1 MFIKVKDLE
10 RHPIEFQEQFAPG
23 AVDVGPDATLQEP
36 LAASGHAELLEENR
50 GAGQLVQDIR
60 LVGEFGTRLAMFC
73 ARCLTPLERDVKG
86 DFDLIYRPQGV
97 DRKGHE
103 VAIHEAD
110 TEIGYYSGEGLQLQD
125 AVREQ
130 VMLAMPFRAICSQEC
145 KGLCPHCGRNRN
157 VEACACTPSTPD
169 PRWDA
174 LKEIGKK
181 LES

>member
-1 MFIKVKDLE
+1 MFINVKELE
-10 RHPIEFQEQFAPG
+10 RRPIEFRERFATG
-23 AVDVGPDATLQEP
+23 AVDVGPDASLLEP
-36 LAASGHAELLEENR
+36 LATSGRAELLEENR

-60 LVGEFGTRLAMFC
+60 LVGEFSTRLQMHC
-73 ARCLTPLERDVKG
+73 ARCLVPLERDVKG
-86 DFDLIYRPQGV
+86 DFDLIYRPLGV
-97 DRKGHE
+97 DRKGNE

-125 AVREQ
+125 AVKEQ

-145 KGLCPHCGRNRN
+145 KGLCPQCGRNRN
-157 VEACACTPSTPD
+157 VEACACAPSAPD

-181 LES
+181 LQS